1 MGGQSNFASRMR
13 NPRNIFLVIILVCL
27 MPLNS
32 QIQNKA
38 AVGAVTIDGKVW
50 NQIAMRPV
58 IPIGKWGVALDLVI
72 YFDAEGNIH
81 SDEWDFS
88 STNAIKNTLIDKIY
102 YIRYGYP
109 GDRIYGKIGAL
120 DRVDLGYGILVS
132 GYTNTMLY
140 PQERKTGFNFEYN
153 SKYNNIEGFAND
165 FKENIGLFGGRIV
178 TRKVMGLPIGFSIVS
193 DRNQYLGLKDSD
205 GDGRP
210 NIVDDFPN
218 DKNWWVDTDG
228 DGIADNNPDEWDID
242 GDGITD
248 TLDSRIP
255 GWTGE
260 PVILDQDIFR
270 KGNPINLS
278 EDSDNIMAFAL
289 DIGYPLVT
297 QDNFSIFLYAQMA
310 QMIGETVHPGTGE
323 SLSLGTGLVPFGV
336 SSRFGP
342 ARFYFEYRMMPQG
355 RFEFN
360 YWNRLYEIER
370 IRFSS
375 GGDNQILLKTK
386 ESGLGR
392 FGKQK
397 GYFARMVLNV
407 GPMLEASASYHDML
421 GEIWSIPEGDFID
434 DKNQT
439 FLASIRLKK
448 AISKIQH
455 ARAFYEQRNVPN
467 PFKFDYTESTILGY
481 QLGIALG
488 QGLVLNYT
496 FRRSFRDMNGDGKI
510 SGDNETIDIR
520 SIETSFSF

>member
-1 MGGQSNFASRMR
+1 MR
-13 NPRNIFLVIILVCL
+13 SSRNIFLGILIAIMSPV
-27 MPLNS
+27 NS
-32 QIQNKA
+32 QIQNKG

-50 NQIAMRPV
+50 NQVAMRPV
-58 IPIGKWGVALDLVI
+58 IPIGKWGIALDLVI

-81 SDEWDFS
+81 ADEWDFS
-88 STNAIKNTLIDKIY
+88 SANGIKNTLIDKIY

-120 DRVDLGYGILVS
+120 DRVNLGYGILVS
-132 GYTNTMLY
+132 DYANMMLY
-140 PQERKTGFNFEYN
+140 PQVRKTGLNFEYN
-153 SKYNNIEGFAND
+153 SKSINIEGFVND
-165 FKENIGLFGGRIV
+165 FKENIGLFGGRVV
-178 TRKVMGLPIGFSIVS
+178 TRKVMGLPIGFSVVM
-193 DRNQYLGLKDSD
+193 DRNQYLGMKDSD

-260 PVILDQDIFR
+260 TVILDQDIPR
-270 KGNPINLS
+270 KGNPLNLS
-278 EDSDNIMAFAL
+278 EDSDNIMAFAV
-289 DIGYPLVT
+289 DIGYPLVM
-297 QDNFSIFLYAQMA
+297 QDNFSISLYAQIA

-323 SLSLGTGLVPFGV
+323 TLSLGTGLVPFGI

-342 ARFYFEYRMMPQG
+342 AQFYFEYRIIPQG

-360 YWNRLYEIER
+360 YWNRIYEIER

-375 GGDNQILLKTK
+375 GENNQIILQTK

-407 GPMLEASASYHDML
+407 GPMFQVGAAYHDML
-421 GEIWSIPEGDFID
+421 GEIWSTPDGEFID

-439 FLASIRLKK
+439 FLASLRLKK

-455 ARAFYEQRNVPN
+455 ARAFYQQRNVPN

-481 QLGIALG
+481 ELGIALG

-496 FRRSFRDMNGDGKI
+496 FRRSFRDMNGDGEI
-510 SGDNETIDIR
+510 SGEGETIDIR
-520 SIETSFSF
+520 SIETVFSF